1 MGEVRKQMMSWRA
14 ASVSLLVVFAV
25 GASSQF
31 PVSAQKTRE
40 AAWRELNERARRVE
54 PVMREAARTHG
65 VDPRALWTIAYLET
79 RFRSELI
86 SPKGARGMMQF
97 MPATSARFGLSTP
110 HDTTA
115 AIHAAARYVRFL
127 TERFNN
133 RFDLVLAG
141 YNAGEGAVDAYLRG
155 VALRTAD
162 GRVINPNCIRTGG
175 IPPYTETRNY
185 VARGIQI
192 ARALTR
198 SNLFVAD
205 LATSR
210 GLLIM
215 SPSNSI
221 TDGESVDMLAQ
232 SGTDEGE
239 NQSQFIIPS
248 SRYAAN
254 EESLETRRLAGAQ
267 TNSAR
272 SIRPALAAART
283 NDNSNEATDDAS
295 ANAGQTNYTQPRSTY
310 IRASAPR
317 R

>member
-1 MGEVRKQMMSWRA
+1 MKSWRA
-14 ASVSLLVVFAV
+14 ASVSLLIVFAV
-25 GASSQF
+25 GVTSQF
-31 PVSAQKTRE
+31 SVSAQKTRE
-40 AAWRELNERARRVE
+40 AAAWRELNERARRVE

-79 RFRSELI
+79 RFRRELV

-97 MPATSARFGLSTP
+97 MPATATRFGLGNP

-115 AIHAAARYVRFL
+115 AIHGAARYVRFL
-127 TERFNN
+127 AERFNN

-155 VALRTAD
+155 VALRTSD
-162 GRVINPNCIRTGG
+162 GRVINPNRIRTGG

-185 VARGIQI
+185 VARGVQI
-192 ARALTR
+192 ARALTQ
-198 SNLFVAD
+198 SNLFAGD
-205 LATSR
+205 LAMSR

-215 SPSNSI
+215 PPSNST

-232 SGTDEGE
+232 SRTDEGE
-239 NQSQFIIPS
+239 SQTQFIIPS

-254 EESLETRRLAGAQ
+254 EESLEARRLTGAQ
-267 TNSAR
+267 IISAR

-283 NDNSNEATDDAS
+283 NDNSNQATDDAS
-295 ANAGQTNYTQPRSTY
+295 VNAGQTDYIQPRSTY